1 MIPVLSDDDRG
12 RVVGVVTERDIVCR
26 AVSEG
31 ADLRKVP
38 ASFCMSYP
46 VVSIAE
52 KSSLGECMRLMREN
66 QIRRIV
72 VVNDDE
78 QCIGIVSQVDLYKAS
93 NGRGFLF
100 SHGDRGEELQSHN
113 WVRHYY
119 QWLLRGEVMPR
130 KGRIREKDT
139 HTGYELQEGRETPS
153 GFVPDGYE
161 RPPQALDSCIQN
173 GEEEGE
179 SLTTHM
185 IKRNGSQHFADPD
198 EALEHLFREQIEND
212 TTVDGSQV
220 VVSAVDG
227 VLHLTGLVLSEES
240 RELIEQMASN
250 LKGVRKVESVLQIRS
265 MASRRYRSVN
275 SQASGMRGV
284 KATISNERRHK

>member
-1 MIPVLSDDDRG
+1 
-12 RVVGVVTERDIVCR
+12 
-26 AVSEG
+26 
-31 ADLRKVP
+31 
-38 ASFCMSYP
+38 
-46 VVSIAE
+46 
-52 KSSLGECMRLMREN
+52 
-66 QIRRIV
+66 
-72 VVNDDE
+72 
-78 QCIGIVSQVDLYKAS
+78 
-93 NGRGFLF
+93 
-100 SHGDRGEELQSHN
+100 
-113 WVRHYY
+113 
-119 QWLLRGEVMPR
+119 MPR

-161 RPPQALDSCIQN
+161 RPPMALEPHITN
-173 GEEEGE
+173 EEGE
-179 SLTTHM
+179 CDSLTTDTF
-185 IKRNGSQHFADPD
+185 KRDGSHHFTDSD

-284 KATISNERRHK
+284 KASISNERRHK